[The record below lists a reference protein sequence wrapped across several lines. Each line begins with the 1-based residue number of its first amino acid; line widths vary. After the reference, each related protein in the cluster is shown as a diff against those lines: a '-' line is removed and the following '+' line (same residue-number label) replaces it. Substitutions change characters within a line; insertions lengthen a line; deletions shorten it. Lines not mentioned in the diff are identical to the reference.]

1 MNSTCFQTELARMR
15 LFCAAIVSIIPILL
29 LIPENH
35 HESTATPGETI
46 NHLASKLF
54 PCLLLPLFTIL
65 HYISHLLPIFHRSL
79 TNIVLLILQI
89 VQLIL
94 LAVAFITVLWTAQ
107 AGKDAVMMRA
117 PEFVLAFLIAHQIG
131 LCAGLSLS
139 QVGKCVLFGESKKVM
154 ILYYHYRQVS
164 LEKLHN

>member
-1 MNSTCFQTELARMR
+1 
-15 LFCAAIVSIIPILL
+15 
-29 LIPENH
+29 
-35 HESTATPGETI
+35 
-46 NHLASKLF
+46 
-54 PCLLLPLFTIL
+54 
-65 HYISHLLPIFHRSL
+65 L

-139 QVGKCVLFGESKKVM
+139 QFCLYGVHVYLVAQSAMNVIVSRDKLVLYILPISLFNTLLLNLLRVPRHYEQHKVC
-154 ILYYHYRQVS
+154 LRYSH
-164 LEKLHN
+164 L

>member
-1 MNSTCFQTELARMR
+1 MR
-15 LFCAAIVSIIPILL
+15 LICAEIVSIIPILL

-54 PCLLLPLFTIL
+54 PCLLLPLFAIL
-65 HYISHLLPIFHRSL
+65 HYIPHHLPILHRL
-79 TNIVLLILQI
+79 PNIVLLVLQI

>member
-1 MNSTCFQTELARMR
+1 MHR
-15 LFCAAIVSIIPILL
+15 LP
-29 LIPENH
+29 
-35 HESTATPGETI
+35 
-46 NHLASKLF
+46 
-54 PCLLLPLFTIL
+54 
-65 HYISHLLPIFHRSL
+65 
-79 TNIVLLILQI
+79 NIVLLVLQI

>member
-1 MNSTCFQTELARMR
+1 MR
-15 LFCAAIVSIIPILL
+15 LICAEIVSIIPILL

-65 HYISHLLPIFHRSL
+65 HYISHLLPICQCHRSL
-79 TNIVLLILQI
+79 TYIVLQILSEI